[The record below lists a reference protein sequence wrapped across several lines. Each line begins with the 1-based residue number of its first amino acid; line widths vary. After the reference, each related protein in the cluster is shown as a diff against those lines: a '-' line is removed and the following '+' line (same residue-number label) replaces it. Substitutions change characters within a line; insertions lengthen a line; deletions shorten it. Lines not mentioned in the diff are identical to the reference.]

1 LFVNIDYLLQKLKIS
16 DIINL
21 LKEDRWMKDRNFQ
34 GTIASIVGIVF
45 NLLLAGGKILM
56 GVLFGAVSVMA
67 DGFNN
72 LTDCGSSVISMISFK
87 LSSKP
92 ADKEHPFGHE
102 RVEYICSMVVA
113 FIILLIAFSV
123 IKESIDKIINGSI
136 MEFSYLIIAVLLGSI
151 LIKLGLFFYYRNV
164 SKKINSDILK
174 ATSVDCLTD
183 SISTGV
189 VLISTVIFKIFS
201 VNIDG
206 YAGIFVALF
215 IGFSGFTVLK
225 ETFSKLVGEVPDKEL
240 VEEIKTRVLSREGV
254 LGIHDLSVYSYGPSK
269 FFASV
274 HVEVDAKID
283 VLTSHELVDDIEKEF
298 LEETNV
304 VLTGHLD
311 PIVVDDEEV
320 NEMRFKMALVVKNI
334 NEEFSMHDFRM
345 VKGERHTNILFDV
358 AVPFGTKMTKE
369 EIENLIK
376 LELQKID
383 EKYRLVLTVEHAI

>member
-1 LFVNIDYLLQKLKIS
+1 
-16 DIINL
+16 
-21 LKEDRWMKDRNFQ
+21 MKNKNNRVFL
-34 GTIASIVGIVF
+34 GKIASIVGIVF

-123 IKESIDKIINGSI
+123 IKESIGKIINGSI
-136 MEFSYLIIAVLLGSI
+136 MEFSYLIIAVLVGSI
-151 LIKLGLFFYYRNV
+151 LIKLGLFFYYRTV

-174 ATSVDCLTD
+174 ATSIDCLTD

-189 VLISTVIFKIFS
+189 VLISTVVFKVFN

-215 IGFSGFTVLK
+215 IGFSGVSVLK

-240 VEEIKTRVLSREGV
+240 VEEIKTRILSREGV
-254 LGIHDLSVYSYGPSK
+254 LGIHDLSVYSYGPNK

-274 HVEVDAKID
+274 HVEVDANVD
-283 VLTSHELVDDIEKEF
+283 VLASHELVDDIEKEF

-320 NEMRFKMALVVKNI
+320 NEMRIKMALVVKNI

-383 EKYRLVLTVEHAI
+383 EKYRLVLTVENSI